1 VLAVDR
7 SGGVERYRLDAGATF
22 SDAVTLTPLEAVELR
37 TAAAAM
43 LADGSFPFADDLRR
57 AIAKLVATTRAPAGE
72 SSAILPSA
80 SADESPQ
87 AQGEA
92 VALLTT
98 AVAVRKRVE
107 FDYRD
112 AKGAATHREVE
123 PWGLFAKDGRWYLV
137 AFDTEAD
144 AVRSFAVSRADA
156 LSVAPRPKSP
166 DFDAPADF
174 RVADYMLMPFQY
186 GTTTGEAVV
195 ELTGSAARRAAA
207 LTGGRGRL
215 TRGVDDSYIWHI
227 PVASTDLFAGW
238 VARSGPGIRV
248 IEPAVV
254 AERLRSG
261 LAEVIR
267 LHG

>member
-1 VLAVDR
+1 VADATERIVNLAFFLAAANHPVSANEIAAHVGGYSAGQSPEAFGRMFERDKEDLRAAGLVLAVDR

-195 ELTGSAARRAAA
+195 
-207 LTGGRGRL
+207 
-215 TRGVDDSYIWHI
+215 
-227 PVASTDLFAGW
+227 
-238 VARSGPGIRV
+238 
-248 IEPAVV
+248 
-254 AERLRSG
+254 
-261 LAEVIR
+261 
-267 LHG
+267 